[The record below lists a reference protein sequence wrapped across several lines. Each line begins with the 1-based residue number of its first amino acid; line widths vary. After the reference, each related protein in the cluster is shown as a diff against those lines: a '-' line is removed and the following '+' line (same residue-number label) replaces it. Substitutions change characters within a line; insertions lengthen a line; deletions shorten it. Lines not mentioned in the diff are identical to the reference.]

1 MKKQF
6 VSNSEASVRMF
17 KSDLL
22 EALSKVHFLVP
33 LFIYLPIILIS
44 LYMASLEETSLAEW
58 FLYTIAGLITWTV
71 VEYILHRF
79 VFHFVPKGKWGE
91 RIHFI
96 IHGVHHDYPNDA
108 KRLVMPPSVSIPLA
122 IMFFSLFHWL
132 VPANGL
138 WPFYA
143 FFLVGYLVYD
153 LGHYAMHHYNFKNP
167 VFKAIKRNHMLH
179 HYQDAEK
186 GYGVSSALWDVI
198 LSSGFDQQKK
208 ERANPSEND
217 NKTSRV
223 QENPLSINN

>member
-1 MKKQF
+1 MNKKF
-6 VSNSEASVRMF
+6 ISNADTSVRMF

-33 LFIYLPIILIS
+33 VFIYLPIILICFYITWQDEIS
-44 LYMASLEETSLAEW
+44 FEERFFYAVC
-58 FLYTIAGLITWTV
+58 GLITWTI
-71 VEYILHRF
+71 VEYLMHRF
-79 VFHFVPKGKWGE
+79 VFHFVPKGRLGE

-132 VPANGL
+132 VPAEGL
-138 WPFYA
+138 WPLYA
-143 FFLVGYLVYD
+143 FFLMGYLVYD

-186 GYGVSSALWDVI
+186 GYGVSSALWDLV
-198 LSSGFDQQKK
+198 LATDFDRKKK
-208 ERANPSEND
+208 EEANPGND
-217 NKTSRV
+217 YSSSHAEGNQLNIHK
-223 QENPLSINN
+223 